1 MYNVGLSLLTL
12 SIKMAGD
19 RWDENGGKRE
29 NAKREKQ
36 KKTGEYKCRQHRVKR
51 KENGRKRKK
60 GKGRETNDKG
70 V

>member
-19 RWDENGGKRE
+19 RRDENGGKRE

-36 KKTGEYKCRQHRVKR
+36 KKTGEYKCRHRVKR
-51 KENGRKRKK
+51 KENGGKGKKVEERKRKGNK
-60 GKGRETNDKG
+60 
-70 V
+70 